1 MVAPWR
7 PSWCVP
13 AVDRRSCS
21 RCARASIRTARWS
34 STCAARS
41 ATCGCRRTAREGDL
55 AELDRAQAAS
65 REQIVDAYA
74 RAVTDSMETLAER
87 LGRALELDL
96 VDADDFAP
104 RRAA

>member
-1 MVAPWR
+1 MV
-7 PSWCVP
+7 
-13 AVDRRSCS
+13 VDLRCPECDLWMQANCS
-21 RCARASIRTARWS
+21 K
-34 STCAARS
+34 
-41 ATCGCRRTAREGDL
+41 GDL

-65 REQIVDAYA
+65 REQMVDAYA